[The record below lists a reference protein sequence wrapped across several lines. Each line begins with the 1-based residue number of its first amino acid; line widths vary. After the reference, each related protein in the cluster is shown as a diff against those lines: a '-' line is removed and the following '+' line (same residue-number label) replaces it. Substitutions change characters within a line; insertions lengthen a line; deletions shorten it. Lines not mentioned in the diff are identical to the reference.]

1 MTKRLLLLFSFFA
14 LVGVSSL
21 TAQNIVGG
29 GGVVYVDDN
38 PNNIAA
44 LNNMSVNEA
53 HIAYDTSAQVVYFFD
68 QTGTAGTDQWIGFN
82 VANVVTSVVG
92 ANDITVTNV
101 GGVYTVDFTEALT
114 TLGFDVATNVLTYTD
129 EDGNT
134 TTLDLTGA
142 VDVNGS
148 NSITVTGTGDAADP
162 YVIKLAGA
170 DTGANANKVP
180 VTDGSGNLSWSAAV
194 RSIELATDATHK
206 GAIKITLVDGTVS
219 YLDLDGAPKVANIS
233 ELNTAA
239 SNLAAGTSGIAV
251 AADTNTFGLPANSK
265 VGVLFFIKK

>member
-14 LVGVSSL
+14 LIGVSL

-29 GGVVYVDDN
+29 GGVVYVDDD

-53 HIAYDTSAQVVYFFD
+53 HIAYDTSAQVVYYFD
-68 QTGTAGTDQWIGFN
+68 HTGTAGTDQWIGFS

-92 ANDITVTNV
+92 ANDISVTNV
-101 GGVYTVDFTEALT
+101 GGVYTVDFTETHT
-114 TLGFDVATNVLTYTD
+114 TLAFDAATNVLTYQS
-129 EDGNT
+129 EDGPAT
-134 TTLDLTGA
+134 TIDLTGA

-148 NSITVTGTGDAADP
+148 NSITVTGDGDAASP
-162 YVIKLAGA
+162 YVIKLDGA
-170 DTGANANKVP
+170 DSAAAGTVP
-180 VTDGSGNLSWSAAV
+180 VTDGSGNLTWSAAV
-194 RSIELATDATHK
+194 RSVEVATDATHK
-206 GAIKITLVDGTVS
+206 GALKLTLVDGTVS

-239 SNLAAGTSGIAV
+239 SSLAAGTSGIAI
-251 AADTNTFGLPANSK
+251 AANTNTFGLPANAN
-265 VGVLFFIKK
+265 VGVLFFIKN